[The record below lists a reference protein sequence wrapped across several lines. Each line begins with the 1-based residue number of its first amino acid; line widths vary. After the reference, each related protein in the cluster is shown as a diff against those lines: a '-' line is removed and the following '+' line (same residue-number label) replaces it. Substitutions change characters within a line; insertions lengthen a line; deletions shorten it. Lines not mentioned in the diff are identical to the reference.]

1 MASQTFDLQ
10 SMLAALKTMDPQDRK
25 LLVDE
30 LENLGAIPQKTT
42 KRAKSSTKRKSAEEK
57 QQLPFN
63 PQGCHARL
71 IKEVCHPGT
80 NIPMWKHSAKT
91 MHLGCVDFQCGAKI
105 MENGL
110 CKDCLDATNKT
121 HTEKACKVNGITPHG
136 LFSEPRPSNPTRTS
150 LNNGKTHQYIWLEN
164 TQDDD
169 QYTQYI
175 TDPDQPTK
183 KSSRS
188 QEHVD
193 VDWDDVIKTD
203 KFGPVKK
210 DQLKQKLKELNLDTS
225 GKKPDLVDRIKSAL
239 LPYDQEPQQSQENHV
254 QEPQQPQENQENHV
268 QEPQEPQEPP
278 ENHVEEP
285 TSQEI
290 IQDLT
295 NPDSDLEEEESEDK
309 IINIDNV
316 KYIVRDGSIYDIN
329 TNREM
334 ADEDETDP
342 EEWGR
347 KSRTLHKENIEKEQ
361 SDL

>member
-1 MASQTFDLQ
+1 MASQTFDVQ
-10 SMLAALKTMDPQDRK
+10 SMVAALKTMDPQDRK

-30 LENLGAIPQKTT
+30 LQNLGALPQKTT

-57 QQLPFN
+57 QQIPFN

-80 NIPMWKHSAKT
+80 NTPMWKHSAKT

-110 CKDCLDATNKT
+110 CKDCLTSKS
-121 HTEKACKVNGITPHG
+121 KRICKVNGITPFG
-136 LFSEPRPSNPTRTS
+136 LFSDTRPQEPTRTS
-150 LNNGKTHQYIWLEN
+150 CTDGKTHQYIWLEN

-193 VDWDDVIKTD
+193 VDWDDVIKSD

-210 DQLKQKLKELNLDTS
+210 EQLKQKLKELNLDTS
-225 GKKPDLVDRIKSAL
+225 GKKPDLVDRIKYAL
-239 LPYDQEPQQSQENHV
+239 LPYDQEPQENHV
-254 QEPQQPQENQENHV
+254 EEPQEPQENQENHI
-268 QEPQEPQEPP
+268 QEPQEPQE
-278 ENHVEEP
+278 NHVEEPQEP

-295 NPDSDLEEEESEDK
+295 DPDSDLEEEESEDK